1 MLPEKKG
8 NVSLNIHQ
16 VATTMPEEVL
26 VALEKD
32 VLTLRKN
39 VHEFIESCFGFHK
52 SKFEQEMME
61 NFESEPRWKRLWQK
75 IAKTKT
81 ELKEVIVQY
90 HPDPLQARIKE
101 YTDIKE
107 IEAALYT
114 FIIRLPKEEFINGS
128 VAKLNKIQDRIYSLL
143 DAAKLI
149 KDSMH
154 HIEHISY
161 MDEQHIASY
170 WMHLCQQIEHAI
182 TST

>member
-1 MLPEKKG
+1 MPENKG
-8 NVSLNIHQ
+8 DILLYIHK
-16 VATTMPEEVL
+16 VATNMPEEVL

-32 VLTLRKN
+32 VITLRTS

-52 SKFEQEMME
+52 PKFEEEMMDH
-61 NFESEPRWKRLWQK
+61 FESEPRWKRLWQK
-75 IAKTKT
+75 ISKTKS

-90 HPDPLQARIKE
+90 HPDSLQARIKE

-107 IEAALYT
+107 IEADLYT
-114 FIIRLPKEEFINGS
+114 FIIRLPKEEFINGT

-149 KDSMH
+149 KDNMH

-161 MDEQHIASY
+161 MEEEHIAMY
-170 WMHLCQQIEHAI
+170 RMHLCQQIEHAI
-182 TST
+182 SLD

>member
-1 MLPEKKG
+1 
-8 NVSLNIHQ
+8 
-16 VATTMPEEVL
+16 
-26 VALEKD
+26 
-32 VLTLRKN
+32 
-39 VHEFIESCFGFHK
+39 
-52 SKFEQEMME
+52 MME
-61 NFESEPRWKRLWQK
+61 HFESEPRWKRLWQR

-81 ELKEVIVQY
+81 QLKEVIIEY

-149 KDSMH
+149 KDNMH

-161 MDEQHIASY
+161 MDEEHIASY

-182 TST
+182 ASP